1 MQCSVGS
8 CVGGLA
14 TQDPDHVNRYETEHR
29 GSQMHRYLESIRWQI
44 ASIVHTLGY
53 NDIRQVSSKDLVALT
68 PGASALTRLP
78 YEPGY
83 RVIKSVN
90 KSNKKEL

>member
-1 MQCSVGS
+1 M
-8 CVGGLA
+8 
-14 TQDPDHVNRYETEHR
+14 NRYETEHR